1 MNPASLVK
9 EKIMLLIKK
18 LCKSHSKKHGVVPKG
33 YIPVYFNIIVVVV
46 GKGKERKR
54 YCLPLKYISHPTVQE
69 LIEKS
74 QADVFDPKIEGPFVL
89 TCNTNT
95 FDQLLKIFKEY

>member
-9 EKIMLLIKK
+9 EKIMFFIKK

-33 YIPVYFNIIVVVV
+33 YIPVYV